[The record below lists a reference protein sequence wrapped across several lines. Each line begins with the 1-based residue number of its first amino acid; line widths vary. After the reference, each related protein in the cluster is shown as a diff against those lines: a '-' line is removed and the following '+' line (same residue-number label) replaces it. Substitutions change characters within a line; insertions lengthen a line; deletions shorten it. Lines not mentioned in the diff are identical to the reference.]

1 MKNMSN
7 NKLFAILIFFL
18 FSCKTESKK
27 EEGAS
32 EMKDEETIVFTS
44 EQMKNAGIE
53 MGEVV
58 KQVMNAE
65 LKVNGVVD
73 VPPQNLVSVSFPMGG
88 YLKTTKLMP
97 GMHVSKGEVI
107 AIMEDQSLIEL
118 QQDYLIAKTKLVL
131 FRQEYDRQQTLYQSN
146 VNAEK
151 VLQQSKSDFE
161 SQKVMV
167 KGYSEKLRL
176 INIDPDKLKEETISR
191 TVPLYSPINGFVS
204 KVNVNIGK
212 YVNPDNVLFELI
224 NPDDIH
230 AALTV
235 FEKDMDKV
243 RIGQSVMVSFA
254 DDPGKEYACEI
265 ILVTRNVDENRTG
278 TLHCHFHNKPR
289 QLLPGMFLNAK
300 IRINSN
306 PVSTLPEQAIVRYG
320 NNEYVAEQIDVRTFR
335 LLAVKT
341 GLRAEGIV
349 EIIASDGQLENKQFV
364 LKNAYAVL
372 GKLKN
377 RAEE

>member
-1 MKNMSN
+1 MN
-7 NKLFAILIFFL
+7 NKLFSILIIFL
-18 FSCKTESKK
+18 LSCKTESKK
-27 EEGAS
+27 EES
-32 EMKDEETIVFTS
+32 VTETREEETIVFTS

-53 MGEVV
+53 IGEVV

-73 VPPQNLVSVSFPMGG
+73 VPPQNLVSVSFPIGG

-118 QQDYLIAKTKLVL
+118 QQNYLIAKTKLL
-131 FRQEYDRQQTLYQSN
+131 LLQQEYERQQTLYQSN

-151 VLQQSKSDFE
+151 VLQQSKADFE

-212 YVNPDNVLFELI
+212 FVNPDNVLFELI

-254 DDPGKEYACEI
+254 DDPSKEYACEI
-265 ILVTRNVDENRTG
+265 ILVTRNVDENRSG

-300 IRINSN
+300 IRINSK
-306 PVSTLPEQAIVRYG
+306 PVTTLPEEAIVRYG
-320 NNEYVAEQIDVRTFR
+320 NSEYVAEQIDARTFR
-335 LLAVKT
+335 LLPVQT
-341 GLRAEGIV
+341 GLRADGSV
-349 EIIASDGQLENKQFV
+349 EIIATEGQLENKKFV